1 MMDNELL
8 IKILAKQEV
17 LEHRLNVQE
26 KLLHILIQAVPEE
39 QRQDLESLVKAY
51 REFASASGDQ
61 QCARGIELIL
71 TEALAPGANIKDATN
86 CFHFQAQLL
95 SDVPEHQKEA
105 MISWL
110 STATV
115 DEIVDEFSLSRNQLL
130 PGDAHPGFPDDEKGE
145 K

>member
-61 QCARGIELIL
+61 QCTRGIELIF
-71 TEALAPGANIKDATN
+71 TEALASGTNIKDATN

-95 SDVPEHQKEA
+95 NSVPEHQKEA
-105 MISWL
+105 MLSWL

-115 DEIVDEFSLSRNQLL
+115 EEIVDEFSLSRNQFL
-130 PGDAHPGFPDDEKGE
+130 PGGAHPSSSDDEKGE

>member
-61 QCARGIELIL
+61 QCTRE
-71 TEALAPGANIKDATN
+71 
-86 CFHFQAQLL
+86 
-95 SDVPEHQKEA
+95 
-105 MISWL
+105 
-110 STATV
+110 
-115 DEIVDEFSLSRNQLL
+115 
-130 PGDAHPGFPDDEKGE
+130 
-145 K
+145 

>member
-26 KLLHILIQAVPEE
+26 KILHILIQAVPEE
-39 QRQDLESLVKAY
+39 QRQDLKGLIKAY
-51 REFASASGDQ
+51 REFTSASGEQ
-61 QCARGIELIL
+61 QCASEIELIF
-71 TEALAPGANIKDATN
+71 TEALASGTSIKDATN

-95 SDVPEHQKEA
+95 SAVPEHQKEA
-105 MISWL
+105 MLSWL

-115 DEIVDEFSLSRNQLL
+115 DEIVDEFSLSRNQFL
-130 PGDAHPGFPDDEKGE
+130 PGGAHPSSSDDEKGE